1 MILIYIPVC
10 QDQDI
15 RSLTDDSVYFDE
27 QIFNGFF
34 QARILIISDR
44 DLCNFESVHIHV
56 LDLQKIGIGQNR
68 VIYPEHLTIF
78 FFLLQQVS
86 VFSNV
91 DRSGCNNLLTDRINW
106 RVRNL
111 GK

>member
-56 LDLQKIGIGQNR
+56 LDLQKIGIGQDR

-78 FFLLQQVS
+78 FFLLQ
-86 VFSNV
+86 
-91 DRSGCNNLLTDRINW
+91 
-106 RVRNL
+106 
-111 GK
+111 

>member
-44 DLCNFESVHIHV
+44 DLCNFESVPSFMFF
-56 LDLQKIGIGQNR
+56 DLQKIGIGQDR
-68 VIYPEHLTIF
+68 VIYLSI
-78 FFLLQQVS
+78 LQ
-86 VFSNV
+86 FSSFCSS
-91 DRSGCNNLLTDRINW
+91 RFPSFPM
-106 RVRNL
+106 
-111 GK
+111 